1 MKIAVD
7 AMGGDY
13 APVEVIKGAVNGA
26 REYSV
31 GLIFVGP
38 QDVIQAEL
46 ARNDTQGLDIEIV
59 HTDEYLVE
67 GEHPAY
73 AMRQKRKA
81 SIMVATK
88 LVRDGRADAVLG
100 FGPTGGVFA
109 AAVQAL
115 GTLEGLARPVIGG
128 NFLSFTP
135 DTFVIDLGGNVDS
148 RPDQLLDFGIIGI
161 VYARTWLKIGNPTL
175 ALLSNGLEEGKGNE
189 VTKAAYELF
198 KKSGLNFIG
207 NIEGNDIPLG
217 KANVVICDGFV
228 GNCIIK
234 FCEGLGRV
242 TANWLQENLKGKL
255 SESEVMAMVNS
266 YLRATVAA
274 DTTGG
279 GPLLGLNG
287 VVCKGHGRSK
297 ALEIARTVG
306 TAKQAVEMDLVGIT
320 RAELIAV
327 RSKINVP
334 DPNA

>member
-7 AMGGDY
+7 AMGGDF

-26 REYSV
+26 KQYGV

-38 QDVIQAEL
+38 EQVIQSEL
-46 ARNDTQGLDIEIV
+46 AKNDTKGLDIEIV

-88 LVRDGRADAVLG
+88 LVREGRAAAVVG

-109 AAVQAL
+109 AALQVL
-115 GTLEGLARPVIGG
+115 GTMEGLARPVIGG
-128 NFLSFTP
+128 NFLGFAP
-135 DTFVIDLGGNVDS
+135 NTFVIDLGGNVDS

-161 VYARTWLKIGNPTL
+161 VYARRWMKINNPTL
-175 ALLSNGLEEGKGNE
+175 ALLSNGLEEGKGND
-189 VTKAAYELF
+189 VTKATFELM

-207 NIEGNDIPLG
+207 NIEGNDIALG

-242 TANWLQENLKGKL
+242 TAGWLQENLKGKL
-255 SESEVMAMVNS
+255 PEAEVKDMVNS
-266 YLRATVAA
+266 YIHSTIIA

-287 VVCKGHGRSK
+287 IVCKGHGRSK
-297 ALEIARTVG
+297 APEIAHTIG
-306 TAKQAVEMDLVGIT
+306 TAKQAVEMDLVGT
-320 RAELIAV
+320 TKAELTAIRA
-327 RSKINVP
+327 KINIP
-334 DPNA
+334 DPNV